1 MPEPTPL
8 DPIVTA
14 AADGDPHDPALVIS
28 RCVVCGGTSE
38 QPDGCCSLACA
49 QQAEQELRSNTARIR
64 RVNGD
69 PAATQLRRTIAERN
83 GRLTSALLRWRP
95 RPADGEPTGP
105 PPGPCPGEAPTA
117 PLPVT
122 PAPH

>member
-8 DPIVTA
+8 DTTA
-14 AADGDPHDPALVIS
+14 HASADGDHHEPALVIA
-28 RCVVCGGTSE
+28 RCVVCGGASE
-38 QPDGCCSLACA
+38 QPDGCCSLTCA

-64 RVNGD
+64 RANGD
-69 PAATQLRRTIAERN
+69 PAGAQLRRTIAERN

-95 RPADGEPTGP
+95 RPADAADTGS